1 MLHASKLQSAAF
13 ELRPSDTMVGAEVL
27 RLDLSKPLDE
37 AAFEKVSAV
46 LDGLSVVCFRDQ
58 VLTPEQHIAFSRRF
72 GPLQVNVRSDFNKPG
87 YPEVYIV
94 SNVLVD
100 GKPIGSQDAC
110 RYWHSDLCYL
120 QKPSRASLLYAL
132 EVPRC
137 EGVSLGDTL
146 FASTGAAYED
156 LPSEV
161 KHRVDGLRAV
171 NSYNAMYDRKASE
184 FGVRPGLTDDEKK
197 NKYPKDA
204 VHPVVRTHPITGRK
218 CIYVCEGYTTRILDV
233 SDGESRELLD
243 LLFAQV
249 TKPQYVY
256 RHKWRVGDLLMWD
269 NCAVQHL
276 ASFDYALPLRRLM
289 ERTTIEGSVPY

>member
-1 MLHASKLQSAAF
+1 MLDAPERQSATF
-13 ELRPSDTMVGAEVL
+13 EIRPSDTMVGAEVL
-27 RLDLSKPLDE
+27 GLDLSKPLDE
-37 AAFEKVSAV
+37 AAFEKVSAAF
-46 LDGLSVVCFRDQ
+46 DSFSVVCFRDQ
-58 VLTPEQHIAFSRRF
+58 VLTPEQQIAFSRRF
-72 GPLQVNVRSDFNKPG
+72 GPLQVNVRSEFNKPG
-87 YPEVYIV
+87 YPEIYIV

-100 GKPIGSQDAC
+100 GK
-110 RYWHSDLCYL
+110 YWHSDLCYL

-132 EVPRC
+132 EVPQRD
-137 EGVSLGDTL
+137 GVPLGDTL
-146 FASTGAAYED
+146 FASAWAAYED

-161 KHRVDGLRAV
+161 KRRVDRLRAV

-184 FGVRPGLTDDEKK
+184 FGVRPGLTDDERK
-197 NKYPKDA
+197 NKYPRDA

-256 RHKWRVGDLLMWD
+256 RHKWRVGD
-269 NCAVQHL
+269 
-276 ASFDYALPLRRLM
+276 
-289 ERTTIEGSVPY
+289 